1 MKIEKHK
8 GEAVHVDKLFNGLG
22 NEMDVYMSHGECPSK
37 STLISLTCCFGSG
50 DKLSHIP
57 QSFSVIADTPN
68 APLAAIVHDTKHIY
82 GIQ

>member
-22 NEMDVYMSHGECPSK
+22 NEMDVYMSHGEFASK
-37 STLISLTCCFGSG
+37 CTLIDLTFCFGSG

-68 APLAAIVHDTKHIY
+68 APLAAIVHDTEPVY